1 MNFVSRDVIEPI
13 LGRAC
18 DIYIFILRS
27 NKVYRPKR
35 IRACILQLKYI
46 RIEVYTYLYPV
57 V

>member
-27 NKVYRPKR
+27 NKVYIARDAVERTVRLVPT
-35 IRACILQLKYI
+35 I
-46 RIEVYTYLYPV
+46 VFV
-57 V
+57 SH